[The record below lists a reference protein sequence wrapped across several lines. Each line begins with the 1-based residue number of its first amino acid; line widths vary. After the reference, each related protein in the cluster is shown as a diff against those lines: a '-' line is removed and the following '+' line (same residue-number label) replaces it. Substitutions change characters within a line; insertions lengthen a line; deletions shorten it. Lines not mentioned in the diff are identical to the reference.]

1 MGNTTKKAFPVL
13 NMHCAG
19 CANNVEK
26 TVKKLP
32 GVIEASVNFATNT
45 LTVSYEKEQ
54 LTPGEIRAAVLAAG
68 YDLIVEEAHKEERRE
83 EEQHKRYTRLKWKV
97 IGAWILVV
105 PLLVY
110 SMILMHVPY
119 SNEIQ
124 MVLAI
129 PVMVFFGG
137 GFFTGAWKQAKLG
150 RSNMDTLVALS
161 TSIAFLFSLFNTFFP
176 EFWYD
181 RGLEPHVYYGVAAVI
196 IAFSLTGEFMEE
208 RARRNV
214 SAAICRL
221 GGWQHNAA
229 RVLPEKQRIDDRV
242 AELFVPVILIISLLT
257 FFIWVFFGGIDVV
270 SHGLFAALSVLVV
283 ACPCAV
289 GLATPVA
296 LAAGLNKAARN
307 HILIRDTSA
316 LEQMRNVDVVV
327 FDKTGT
333 LTEGHPTVI
342 GWLWAQGQEE
352 HYKDVLLAAESTS
365 DHPLAEAIVTALEGE
380 EQVIPAHLDGFES
393 IAGKGVRVAY
403 QGAEYWVGS
412 HKLLKDYQANLSD
425 ILADMLTQYES
436 DGNSIVYF
444 GRENDLLAVIAI
456 KDQLRVTSMEAIRE
470 LRIQD
475 IEICMLTGD
484 GERTAS
490 SVAGSLGIMRFVADA
505 MPDDKEDFIHKLQL
519 QGKTV
524 AMVGDGVNDAQA
536 LSCADVS
543 IAMGKGTDTLM
554 DTAMITLRTSDL
566 LLLPKVFRLSHQT
579 VGLVYRNLFWAFI
592 YNTVGIF
599 VAAGVLYPVYDIL
612 LSPALAGAAM
622 ALSCVSVALS
632 SLRLSSRF

>member
-1 MGNTTKKAFPVL
+1 MSNIITKAHPVPD
-13 NMHCAG
+13 MHSTG
-19 CANNVEK
+19 LRV
-26 TVKKLP
+26 V
-32 GVIEASVNFATNT
+32 
-45 LTVSYEKEQ
+45 
-54 LTPGEIRAAVLAAG
+54 
-68 YDLIVEEAHKEERRE
+68 
-83 EEQHKRYTRLKWKV
+83 
-97 IGAWILVV
+97 GAWLFAIVLILFSTVFV
-105 PLLVY
+105 
-110 SMILMHVPY
+110 HVPY
-119 SNEIQ
+119 TREIQ

-129 PVMVFFGG
+129 PVLLFFGAP
-137 GFFTGAWKQAKLG
+137 FYAGAWKGTRSG
-150 RSNMDTLVALS
+150 RNNIDRLVALT
-161 TSIAFLFSLFNTFFP
+161 TSVAFLFSVFNTFFP
-176 EFWYD
+176 DYWLGI
-181 RGLEPHVYYGVAAVI
+181 GLEPHVYYGVAAVI

-380 EQVIPAHLDGFES
+380 EQVIPAHLDGFEN
-393 IAGKGVRVAY
+393 ITGKGVRVAY

-475 IEICMLTGD
+475 
-484 GERTAS
+484 
-490 SVAGSLGIMRFVADA
+490 VAGSLGIMRFVADA

-566 LLLPKVFRLSHQT
+566 LLLPKVFRLSRQT
-579 VGLVYRNLFWAFI
+579 VSLMYRNLFWAFI

>member
-1 MGNTTKKAFPVL
+1 
-13 NMHCAG
+13 
-19 CANNVEK
+19 
-26 TVKKLP
+26 
-32 GVIEASVNFATNT
+32 
-45 LTVSYEKEQ
+45 
-54 LTPGEIRAAVLAAG
+54 
-68 YDLIVEEAHKEERRE
+68 
-83 EEQHKRYTRLKWKV
+83 
-97 IGAWILVV
+97 
-105 PLLVY
+105 
-110 SMILMHVPY
+110 
-119 SNEIQ
+119 
-124 MVLAI
+124 
-129 PVMVFFGG
+129 
-137 GFFTGAWKQAKLG
+137 
-150 RSNMDTLVALS
+150 
-161 TSIAFLFSLFNTFFP
+161 
-176 EFWYD
+176 
-181 RGLEPHVYYGVAAVI
+181 
-196 IAFSLTGEFMEE
+196 MEE

-380 EQVIPAHLDGFES
+380 EQVIPAHLDGFEN
-393 IAGKGVRVAY
+393 ITGKGVRVTY

-566 LLLPKVFRLSHQT
+566 LLLPKVFRLSRQT
-579 VGLVYRNLFWAFI
+579 VSLMYRNLFWAFI

>member
-1 MGNTTKKAFPVL
+1 MSNIVTNAHPVPD
-13 NMHCAG
+13 MHSTG
-19 CANNVEK
+19 
-26 TVKKLP
+26 L
-32 GVIEASVNFATNT
+32 
-45 LTVSYEKEQ
+45 
-54 LTPGEIRAAVLAAG
+54 R
-68 YDLIVEEAHKEERRE
+68 
-83 EEQHKRYTRLKWKV
+83 V
-97 IGAWILVV
+97 IGAWFFTIVLILFSTAFVHIS
-105 PLLVY
+105 Y
-110 SMILMHVPY
+110 TR
-119 SNEIQ
+119 EIQ

-129 PVMVFFGG
+129 PVLLFFGAP
-137 GFFTGAWKQAKLG
+137 FYAGAWKGTRPG
-150 RSNMDTLVALS
+150 RNNIDRLVTLTVS
-161 TSIAFLFSLFNTFFP
+161 VAFLFSVFNTFFQDY
-176 EFWYD
+176 WLGI
-181 RGLEPHVYYGVAAVI
+181 GLEPHVYYVVATVI
-196 IAFSLTGEFMEE
+196 IALSLTGEFMEE
-208 RARRNV
+208 RTRSNV
-214 SAAICRL
+214 SATVRRP

-242 AELFVPVILIISLLT
+242 AELFVPIILIISLLT
-257 FFIWVFFGGIDVV
+257 FFIWVLLGGIDVV
-270 SHGLFAALSVLVV
+270 AHGLFAALSVLVV

-289 GLATPVA
+289 GLAVPVA
-296 LAAGLNKAARN
+296 LAVSIDKAARN
-307 HILIRDTSA
+307 HIFIRDTSA

-352 HYKDVLLAAESTS
+352 HYKDVLLAAESAS

-380 EQVIPAHLDGFES
+380 EHVIPAYLDGFES

-403 QGAEYWVGS
+403 QGMEYWVGS

-444 GRENDLLAVIAI
+444 GRESDLLAVIAI

-470 LRIQD
+470 LRTQD

-524 AMVGDGVNDAQA
+524 AMVGDGVNDVRA
-536 LSCADVS
+536 LACADVS
-543 IAMGKGTDTLM
+543 IVMGKGGDMLADAAMVTLK
-554 DTAMITLRTSDL
+554 TSDL

-579 VGLVYRNLFWAFI
+579 VSLMCRNLFWAFI

-612 LSPALAGAAM
+612 LSPVLAGAAM
-622 ALSCVSVALS
+622 LLSCISVVLS
-632 SLRLSSRF
+632 NLGMRYRF

>member
-1 MGNTTKKAFPVL
+1 MSNIITKAHPVPD
-13 NMHCAG
+13 MHSTG
-19 CANNVEK
+19 LRV
-26 TVKKLP
+26 V
-32 GVIEASVNFATNT
+32 
-45 LTVSYEKEQ
+45 
-54 LTPGEIRAAVLAAG
+54 
-68 YDLIVEEAHKEERRE
+68 
-83 EEQHKRYTRLKWKV
+83 
-97 IGAWILVV
+97 GAWLFAIVLILFSTVFV
-105 PLLVY
+105 
-110 SMILMHVPY
+110 HVPY
-119 SNEIQ
+119 TREIQ

-129 PVMVFFGG
+129 PVLLFFGAP
-137 GFFTGAWKQAKLG
+137 FYTGAWKGTRSG
-150 RSNMDTLVALS
+150 RNNIDRLVALT
-161 TSIAFLFSLFNTFFP
+161 TSVAFLFSVFNTFFP
-176 EFWYD
+176 DYWLGI
-181 RGLEPHVYYGVAAVI
+181 GLEPHVYYGVAAVI

-214 SAAICRL
+214 SAAIRRL

-283 ACPCAV
+283 ACPCVV

-333 LTEGHPTVI
+333 L
-342 GWLWAQGQEE
+342 WAQGQDE

-380 EQVIPAHLDGFES
+380 EQVIPAHLDGFEN
-393 IAGKGVRVAY
+393 ITGKGVRVAY

-470 LRIQD
+470 LRTQD

-524 AMVGDGVNDAQA
+524 AMVGDGVNDARA

-566 LLLPKVFRLSHQT
+566 LLLPKVFRLSRQT
-579 VGLVYRNLFWAFI
+579 VSLMYRNLFWAFI

>member
-1 MGNTTKKAFPVL
+1 
-13 NMHCAG
+13 
-19 CANNVEK
+19 
-26 TVKKLP
+26 
-32 GVIEASVNFATNT
+32 
-45 LTVSYEKEQ
+45 
-54 LTPGEIRAAVLAAG
+54 
-68 YDLIVEEAHKEERRE
+68 
-83 EEQHKRYTRLKWKV
+83 
-97 IGAWILVV
+97 
-105 PLLVY
+105 
-110 SMILMHVPY
+110 
-119 SNEIQ
+119 
-124 MVLAI
+124 
-129 PVMVFFGG
+129 
-137 GFFTGAWKQAKLG
+137 
-150 RSNMDTLVALS
+150 
-161 TSIAFLFSLFNTFFP
+161 
-176 EFWYD
+176 
-181 RGLEPHVYYGVAAVI
+181 
-196 IAFSLTGEFMEE
+196 MEE
-208 RARRNV
+208 RARRTV
-214 SAAICRL
+214 SAAIRRL

-283 ACPCAV
+283 ACPCVV

-380 EQVIPAHLDGFES
+380 EQVIPAHLDGFEN
-393 IAGKGVRVAY
+393 ITGKGVRVAY

-470 LRIQD
+470 LRTQD

-524 AMVGDGVNDAQA
+524 AMVGDGVNDARA

-566 LLLPKVFRLSHQT
+566 LLLPKVFRLSRQT
-579 VGLVYRNLFWAFI
+579 VSLMYRNLFWAFI

>member
-1 MGNTTKKAFPVL
+1 MG
-13 NMHCAG
+13 MSCAS
-19 CANNVEK
+19 CSARVEK
-26 TVKKLP
+26 TLNRQP
-32 GVIEASVNFATNT
+32 GVRKATVNYASATATVEYDSQNCSPEA
-45 LTVSYEKEQ
+45 LQ
-54 LTPGEIRAAVLAAG
+54 QAVQNAG
-68 YDLIVEEAHKEERRE
+68 YDLLIKQDENTPDKVEQAHDKKYRALKFRATWAIV
-83 EEQHKRYTRLKWKV
+83 LSV
-97 IGAWILVV
+97 
-105 PLLVY
+105 
-110 SMILMHVPY
+110 
-119 SNEIQ
+119 
-124 MVLAI
+124 
-129 PVMVFFGG
+129 PVMVIGMFFMDMPYANLIMWLFSTPVVFWLGRS
-137 GFFTGAWKQAKLG
+137 FFTSAWKQLKHGTA
-150 RSNMDTLVALS
+150 NMDTLVALS
-161 TSIAFLFSLFNTFFP
+161 TSIAFSFSVFNTFFP
-176 EFWYD
+176 DYWLGI
-181 RGLEPHVYYGVAAVI
+181 GLEPHVYYGVAAVI

-208 RARRNV
+208 RARRTV
-214 SAAICRL
+214 SVAIRRL

-380 EQVIPAHLDGFES
+380 EQVIPAHLDGFEN
-393 IAGKGVRVAY
+393 ITGKGVRVAY

-566 LLLPKVFRLSHQT
+566 LLLPKVFRLSRQT
-579 VGLVYRNLFWAFI
+579 VSLMYRNLFWAFI

-612 LSPALAGAAM
+612 LSPALAGAVM

>member
-1 MGNTTKKAFPVL
+1 MSNIITKAHPVPD
-13 NMHCAG
+13 MHSTG
-19 CANNVEK
+19 LRV
-26 TVKKLP
+26 V
-32 GVIEASVNFATNT
+32 
-45 LTVSYEKEQ
+45 
-54 LTPGEIRAAVLAAG
+54 
-68 YDLIVEEAHKEERRE
+68 
-83 EEQHKRYTRLKWKV
+83 
-97 IGAWILVV
+97 GAWLFAIVLILFSTVFV
-105 PLLVY
+105 
-110 SMILMHVPY
+110 HVPY
-119 SNEIQ
+119 TREIQ

-129 PVMVFFGG
+129 PVLLFFGAP
-137 GFFTGAWKQAKLG
+137 FYAGAWKGTRSG
-150 RSNMDTLVALS
+150 RNNIDRLVALT
-161 TSIAFLFSLFNTFFP
+161 TSVAFLFSVFNTFFP
-176 EFWYD
+176 DYWLGI
-181 RGLEPHVYYGVAAVI
+181 GLEPHVYYGVAAVI

-283 ACPCAV
+283 ACPCVV

-380 EQVIPAHLDGFES
+380 EQVIPAHLDGFEN
-393 IAGKGVRVAY
+393 ITGKGVRVAY

-490 SVAGSLGIMRFVADA
+490 SVAGSLGIMRFMA
-505 MPDDKEDFIHKLQL
+505 DDKEDFIHKLQL

-566 LLLPKVFRLSHQT
+566 LLLPKVFRLSRQT
-579 VGLVYRNLFWAFI
+579 VSLMYRNLFWAFI

>member
-1 MGNTTKKAFPVL
+1 MPDMHSTGLRVVGAWLFAIVL
-13 NMHCAG
+13 ILFS
-19 CANNVEK
+19 
-26 TVKKLP
+26 TVFVHIP
-32 GVIEASVNFATNT
+32 
-45 LTVSYEKEQ
+45 
-54 LTPGEIRAAVLAAG
+54 
-68 YDLIVEEAHKEERRE
+68 
-83 EEQHKRYTRLKWKV
+83 YTR
-97 IGAWILVV
+97 
-105 PLLVY
+105 
-110 SMILMHVPY
+110 
-119 SNEIQ
+119 EIQ

-129 PVMVFFGG
+129 PVLLFFGAP
-137 GFFTGAWKQAKLG
+137 FYTGAWKGTRSG
-150 RSNMDTLVALS
+150 RNNIDRLVALT
-161 TSIAFLFSLFNTFFP
+161 TSVAFLFSVFNTFFP
-176 EFWYD
+176 DYWLGI
-181 RGLEPHVYYGVAAVI
+181 GLEPHVYYGVAAVI

-208 RARRNV
+208 RARRTV

-283 ACPCAV
+283 ACPCVV

-352 HYKDVLLAAESTS
+352 HYKKDVLLAAESTS

-566 LLLPKVFRLSHQT
+566 LLLPKVFRLSRQT
-579 VGLVYRNLFWAFI
+579 VSLMYRNLFWAFI

>member
-1 MGNTTKKAFPVL
+1 MPD
-13 NMHCAG
+13 MHSTG
-19 CANNVEK
+19 LRV
-26 TVKKLP
+26 V
-32 GVIEASVNFATNT
+32 
-45 LTVSYEKEQ
+45 
-54 LTPGEIRAAVLAAG
+54 
-68 YDLIVEEAHKEERRE
+68 
-83 EEQHKRYTRLKWKV
+83 
-97 IGAWILVV
+97 GAWLFAIVLILFSTVFV
-105 PLLVY
+105 
-110 SMILMHVPY
+110 HVPY
-119 SNEIQ
+119 TREIQ

-129 PVMVFFGG
+129 PVLLFFGAP
-137 GFFTGAWKQAKLG
+137 FYAGAWKGTRSG
-150 RSNMDTLVALS
+150 RNNIDRLVALT
-161 TSIAFLFSLFNTFFP
+161 TSVAFLFSVFNTFFP
-176 EFWYD
+176 DYWLGI
-181 RGLEPHVYYGVAAVI
+181 GLEPHVYYGVAAVI

-208 RARRNV
+208 RAQRTV
-214 SAAICRL
+214 SAAIRRL

-283 ACPCAV
+283 ACPCVV

-380 EQVIPAHLDGFES
+380 SRLSLPTWTVLKTLPERCQSGLSGCGILG
-393 IAGKGVRVAY
+393 R
-403 QGAEYWVGS
+403 S

-566 LLLPKVFRLSHQT
+566 LLLPKVFRLSRQT
-579 VGLVYRNLFWAFI
+579 VSLMYRNLFWAFI

>member
-1 MGNTTKKAFPVL
+1 MPD
-13 NMHCAG
+13 MHSTG
-19 CANNVEK
+19 LRV
-26 TVKKLP
+26 V
-32 GVIEASVNFATNT
+32 
-45 LTVSYEKEQ
+45 
-54 LTPGEIRAAVLAAG
+54 
-68 YDLIVEEAHKEERRE
+68 
-83 EEQHKRYTRLKWKV
+83 
-97 IGAWILVV
+97 GAWLFAIVLILFSTVFV
-105 PLLVY
+105 
-110 SMILMHVPY
+110 HVPY
-119 SNEIQ
+119 TREIQ

-129 PVMVFFGG
+129 PVLLFFGAP
-137 GFFTGAWKQAKLG
+137 FYAGAWKGTRSG
-150 RSNMDTLVALS
+150 RNNIDRLVALT
-161 TSIAFLFSLFNTFFP
+161 TSVAFLFSVFNTFFP
-176 EFWYD
+176 DYWLGI
-181 RGLEPHVYYGVAAVI
+181 GLEPHVYYGVAAVI

-316 LEQMRNVDVVV
+316 LEQMRNVVV

-380 EQVIPAHLDGFES
+380 EQVIPAHLDGFEN
-393 IAGKGVRVAY
+393 ITGKGVRVAY

-566 LLLPKVFRLSHQT
+566 LLLPKVFRLSRQT
-579 VGLVYRNLFWAFI
+579 VSLMYRNLFWAFI

>member
-208 RARRNV
+208 RARRTV
-214 SAAICRL
+214 SAAIRRL

-229 RVLPEKQRIDDRV
+229 RVLPEKQRIDDRI

-283 ACPCAV
+283 ACPCVV

-380 EQVIPAHLDGFES
+380 EQVIPAHLDGFEN
-393 IAGKGVRVAY
+393 ITGKGVRVAY

-470 LRIQD
+470 LRTQD

-524 AMVGDGVNDAQA
+524 AMVGDGVNAAQA

-579 VGLVYRNLFWAFI
+579 VSLMYRNLFWAFI

>member
-1 MGNTTKKAFPVL
+1 MSNIITKAHPVPD
-13 NMHCAG
+13 MHSTG
-19 CANNVEK
+19 LRV
-26 TVKKLP
+26 V
-32 GVIEASVNFATNT
+32 
-45 LTVSYEKEQ
+45 
-54 LTPGEIRAAVLAAG
+54 
-68 YDLIVEEAHKEERRE
+68 
-83 EEQHKRYTRLKWKV
+83 
-97 IGAWILVV
+97 GAWLFAIVLILFSTVFV
-105 PLLVY
+105 
-110 SMILMHVPY
+110 HVPY
-119 SNEIQ
+119 TREIQ

-129 PVMVFFGG
+129 PVLLFFGAP
-137 GFFTGAWKQAKLG
+137 FYAGAWKGTRSG
-150 RSNMDTLVALS
+150 RNNIDRLVALT
-161 TSIAFLFSLFNTFFP
+161 TSVAFLFSVFNTFFP
-176 EFWYD
+176 DYWLGI
-181 RGLEPHVYYGVAAVI
+181 GLEPHVYYGVAAVI

-221 GGWQHNAA
+221 GGWQYNAA

-380 EQVIPAHLDGFES
+380 EQVIPAHLDGFEN
-393 IAGKGVRVAY
+393 ITGKGVRVAY

-425 ILADMLTQYES
+425 ILADMLTQY
-436 DGNSIVYF
+436 
-444 GRENDLLAVIAI
+444 
-456 KDQLRVTSMEAIRE
+456 
-470 LRIQD
+470 
-475 IEICMLTGD
+475 
-484 GERTAS
+484 
-490 SVAGSLGIMRFVADA
+490 AGSLGIMRFMADA

-566 LLLPKVFRLSHQT
+566 LLLPKVFRLSRQT
-579 VGLVYRNLFWAFI
+579 VSLMYRNLFWAFI